1 MATTLAKAYVQIVPS
16 AEGISDALKDALG
29 GSDVS
34 AAGETAGQSI
44 GSRLVGT
51 LKKVIVAAGI
61 GKIIS
66 SSLTAGADLQQSI
79 GGIETL
85 FKDSA
90 DTMKEYASQAYM
102 TAGLSA
108 NDYMEQSTS
117 FAASL
122 LQSLDGDTAAAAESA
137 NQAII
142 DMSDNANKMGTNIE
156 DIQNAYQGFA
166 KQNYTMLDNLKLG
179 YGGTKEEMQR
189 LLEDAEKL
197 TGVKYDIS
205 NLDDVYQAIHVIQ
218 EDLDITGTT
227 AKEASE
233 TFSGSLASMKAA
245 GTNLLANL
253 SLGEDIRPSLD
264 ALMSTVQTFV
274 LNNMIPMVANIIS
287 GLPTMLGGVLSMAV
301 QALNIAAVNAD
312 EIVAQGVQLISTLIT
327 GILSALPQ
335 IAAAAWNLLSAFAS
349 ALLSV
354 DWVGTATNMIFA
366 LQSSLSSAA
375 SEIIGTDGSIIDAIG
390 TAIQNY
396 LPQILEKG
404 VETISTLANGILQA
418 LPTAVQAISNVISEL
433 LGYILDSLPSILS
446 AGVQLLK
453 NLARGILNSLPDIA
467 SAAGS
472 VISNLLSN
480 LLSHLPDL
488 LQTGITLLGELIAG
502 LINSIPDIISAAG
515 EIISN
520 FFQAFTEV
528 DWGQIGK
535 NIIDGIVNGLKNFA
549 GNLWDAAKGLASNA
563 LNGLKGALGISSPSK
578 VMAAEVG
585 RYIPS
590 GIAEGIRKNTS
601 PLTDEMKTLTKKA
614 TGVLQADVTASLAVG
629 KNYAVSGMNT
639 QPAGGYTQNITVNS
653 PTALSPYEVARQTR
667 IATQNMVLAIKGV

>member
-44 GSRLVGT
+44 GSRLVGS

-61 GKIIS
+61 GKLIS

-122 LQSLDGDTAAAAESA
+122 LQSLGGDTAAAAESA

-375 SEIIGTDGSIIDAIG
+375 SEIIGTDGSIIEAIG

-601 PLTDEMKTLTKKA
+601 PLMDEMKALTKKT
-614 TGVLQADVTASLAVG
+614 TGVLQADVIASLTVG
-629 KNYAVSGMNT
+629 KNYAASGMNA